1 MNIETRFLGP
11 ITINQSQIITFPD
24 GIPAF
29 EEEKQYILLPM
40 EENAPF
46 FYLQSVKTPDLCF
59 ILAAPFTFFPAYQ
72 VELSEEQETKLQPQ
86 SEKDLAVLTVL
97 NIPEDFKQTTANLMA
112 PVIINL
118 NKNKG
123 IQYVPPQSAY
133 NTRQPLFPQNAQTE
147 SAAAQEG
154 K

>member
-11 ITINQSQIITFPD
+11 ITIDQSKIITFPD

-29 EEEKQYILLPM
+29 EEEKKYILLPM
-40 EENAPF
+40 EENNPF

-59 ILAAPFTFFPAYQ
+59 ILADPFVFFPSYQ
-72 VELSEEQETKLQPQ
+72 VELVDEQESKLEAQ
-86 SEKDLAVLTVL
+86 SEKDLVVLAVLS
-97 NIPEDFKQTTANLMA
+97 IPEDFKQATANLMA

-123 IQYVPPQSAY
+123 MQYVPPQSSY
-133 NTRQPLFPQNAQTE
+133 TTRQPLFPQIAQTE